1 MVIDYLLS
9 IQEHAVLREKIQ
21 HFWDQANQ
29 LQIPFLSL
37 SISKIAHNILSEDIW
52 EQRLQKQL
60 IDHMAQQPQYF
71 QLQEHWRNKDRLL

>member
-9 IQEHAVLREKIQ
+9 IQETITFQKSIQ
-21 HFWDQANQ
+21 SFWDKAHQ

-37 SISKIAHNILSEDIW
+37 SIAKIAHNILSEDIW

-71 QLQEHWRNKDRLL
+71 QLQEHWRNRYRLL

>member
-1 MVIDYLLS
+1 MVSDYLLS
-9 IQEHAVLREKIQ
+9 ISETTFLRQSIQ
-21 HFWDQANQ
+21 DFWDKADQ

-37 SISKIAHNILSEDIW
+37 SIAKIAHNILSEDIW